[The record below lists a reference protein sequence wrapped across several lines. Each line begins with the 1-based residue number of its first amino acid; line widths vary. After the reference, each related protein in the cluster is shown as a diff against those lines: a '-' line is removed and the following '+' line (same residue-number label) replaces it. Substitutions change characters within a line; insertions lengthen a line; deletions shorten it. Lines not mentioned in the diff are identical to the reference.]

1 MNIKEELFKL
11 QDIKYRYFQIKLVP
25 NISADSI
32 IGVRTP
38 DMRNLAKKIF
48 KDNNYEEFL
57 NDLPHKYY
65 EENLIHFFIIAQIKD
80 FDVCIKE
87 VERFLTYVDC
97 WPVSDQATPSV
108 FKRNH
113 DKLLPF
119 IMNWIKS
126 KHVYT
131 QRFGI
136 RMLMNEY
143 LGNDFNKDYLEIVSN
158 VKGEDYYLK
167 MMVAWY
173 FATAL
178 AKQYDETI
186 KYIENKKLDEWTH
199 NKAIQKALES
209 YRVSNEHKEYLKGLK
224 RKEK

>member
-1 MNIKEELFKL
+1 MNIKEELFKF

-65 EENLIHFFIIAQIKD
+65 EKNLIHFFIIAQIKD